1 MPEKKETITVNG
13 YTSSHII
20 ALAVGACEKLN
31 WNTKY
36 AGENILVAY
45 TPRSWNK
52 WDLEITVEA
61 VDNQLTVTSKQIHN
75 ESFDMSGR
83 NKKRIAEFLAAFN
96 EIKPGATDHKIGEW
110 LGKINLLQQSTIAA
124 AQEEV
129 KQAEEINNVM
139 NLGSSNLYITYGIKS
154 TDTYKMG
161 KQFYRSYTYRRLVEA
176 IYKCVYSFRGDS
188 CANEYVCA
196 VYDQRLPGA
205 DAW

>member
-1 MPEKKETITVNG
+1 MPEKKETITVGG
-13 YTSSHII
+13 YPASHII
-20 ALAVGACEKLN
+20 ALAVGTCEKLN

-61 VDNQLTVTSKQIHN
+61 LDNQLTVTSKQIHN
-75 ESFDMSGR
+75 ESFDMAGR

-129 KQAEEINNVM
+129 KQEKK
-139 NLGSSNLYITYGIKS
+139 LIK
-154 TDTYKMG
+154 
-161 KQFYRSYTYRRLVEA
+161 
-176 IYKCVYSFRGDS
+176 
-188 CANEYVCA
+188 
-196 VYDQRLPGA
+196 
-205 DAW
+205 